1 MQLGELLLRLRQVTP
16 GNLKIALT
24 RQQQK
29 GGHLGT
35 ILVRIGAITNEQL
48 FAALQSQRETRV
60 HEMEG
65 VLERHQ
71 AGHGPA
77 HRSTDRAHYE
87 LARALLDAGR
97 PADAMPHA
105 KAAFDGSLRHGRYDN
120 FAVNA
125 SRLVAEAR
133 QALRPSEQRGSHT

>member
-1 MQLGELLLRLRQVTP
+1 MQLGEVLLRLQQVTP
-16 GNLKIALT
+16 GNLKFALA

-35 ILVRIGAITNEQL
+35 ILVKIGAISNEQL

-60 HEMEG
+60 LEMENA
-65 VLERHQ
+65 LERMQ
-71 AGHGPA
+71 GGHGKGNRNA
-77 HRSTDRAHYE
+77 DRAHYE

-105 KAAFDGSLRHGRYDN
+105 KAAFDGSLRHRRYDN
-120 FAVNA
+120 LAVSA
-125 SRLVAEAR
+125 SQLVAETR
-133 QALRPSEQRGSHT
+133 RALSQQRGART